1 MAREQDPFY
10 ERIHQIKQ
18 KHSKLSHG
26 YALKVDKN
34 NLIVP
39 RPHNVPLAF
48 PWKALCAAALV
59 ALGFKAYLMVAL
71 DAQTYASK
79 LSALQNGRV
88 LEQAGAWI
96 MQPDPASEAMAQM
109 MRMMR
114 G

>member
-1 MAREQDPFY
+1 MSREREPFY
-10 ERIHQIKQ
+10 KRIRQIQ
-18 KHSKLSHG
+18 RQHRRLAHG
-26 YALKVDKN
+26 FALRIDEN

-39 RPHNVPLAF
+39 RPHYVSFAF
-48 PWKALCAAALV
+48 PWRGLCAAFLV

-79 LSALQNGRV
+79 IDALAQGHAV
-88 LEQAGAWI
+88 EQVGAWM
-96 MQPDPASEAMAQM
+96 MQPDPASGAMADL